1 MPALRRHRFFWLQPF
16 LKTLSSMFLQC
27 GNRRLDLYT
36 PIVMG
41 ILNVTPDSFSDGGR
55 FVTFNDALARGLTMV
70 EEGVGIIDVGGEST
84 RPGAREVPED
94 EEIRRVVPLVEALA
108 ARTDIPV
115 SVDTSKP
122 GVMRAALSAGAT
134 FINDVRAL
142 REDGALEAA
151 ASSDAAICLMHMQG
165 EPRTM
170 QLEPSYTDVLVEVRQ
185 FLQERIAACVAAGI
199 STDRLALDPG
209 IGFGKRI
216 EHNVKLLAS
225 LPELLELRRPLL
237 IGVSRKSMFA
247 TLLGRAV
254 NERLPG
260 SLAVA
265 VASILAG
272 ASIVRTHDV
281 AETVDAVKIA
291 AALRTSGYRITR
303 DNEGERL

>member
-1 MPALRRHRFFWLQPF
+1 
-16 LKTLSSMFLQC
+16 
-27 GNRRLDLYT
+27 
-36 PIVMG
+36 MG

-55 FVTFNDALARGLTMV
+55 FATFNDALARGLTMV

-94 EEIRRVVPLVEALA
+94 EEIRRVVPLVEALV

-142 REDGALEAA
+142 REKGALEAA
-151 ASSDAAICLMHMQG
+151 ADSAAAICLMHMQG

-170 QLEPSYTDVLVEVRQ
+170 QLEPSYTDVLIEVRQ

-265 VASILAG
+265 AASVLAG

-291 AALRTSGYRITR
+291 AALKASGYRITR